1 MEDWEMEKRL
11 DLKERLLL
19 FSVNILNFLKVLP
32 KSKEYDVLRNQL
44 SKSATS
50 IGANYM
56 EAQSSSLKEFVQ
68 KSRIA
73 LRESHETFYWLQI
86 IDKLQ
91 LGDSELRKYLLDEI
105 GQISKIFGAIV
116 SKTNRKITEQI

>member
-91 LGDSELRKYLLDEI
+91 LGNYEQRKFLLDEI
-105 GQISKIFGAIV
+105 SQISKIFGAIV
-116 SKTNRKITEQI
+116 SKTNKRLIE